1 MFLWG
6 DSLPGS
12 WFADFPDK
20 VAFFNILPLESLAY
34 CSGSRGAWEKGLRA
48 SPLAPGTLRV
58 SSRHS
63 PGSAFHGLPW
73 LLGQVLD
80 KLLPLCG
87 LQSRVRR
94 FGVCGRDSHSLRL
107 GFSLGEGKPLRFPLS
122 AVPCWRGN
130 TCWTLPDL
138 FVNWFVRLWL
148 VCCYSFQSTFGQN
161 WLCWI
166 CFITKRSLKSR
177 PLICLHKY

>member
-63 PGSAFHGLPW
+63 PGPAFHGLPW

-107 GFSLGEGKPLRFPLS
+107 GFSLGGGEAASLPFVCSTLLEREYLLDFTRFVCELVRPPLVGLLLQLS
-122 AVPCWRGN
+122 VN
-130 TCWTLPDL
+130 LWTKLVMLDL
-138 FVNWFVRLWL
+138 FYNKK
-148 VCCYSFQSTFGQN
+148 
-161 WLCWI
+161 I
-166 CFITKRSLKSR
+166 IEK
-177 PLICLHKY
+177 